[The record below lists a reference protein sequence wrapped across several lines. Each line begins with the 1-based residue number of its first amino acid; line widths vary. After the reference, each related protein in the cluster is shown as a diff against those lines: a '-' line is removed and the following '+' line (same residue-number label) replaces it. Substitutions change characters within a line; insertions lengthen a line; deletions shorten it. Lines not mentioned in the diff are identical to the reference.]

1 MTLLSIQHYEKC
13 YKALAITIILEESP
27 EAARKQIKNLLTIT
41 QEQIEQFTRFKDLF
55 KEFLNEGRAV
65 ERDLLFCRCQLDNA
79 VNEALA
85 LKNVLNK
92 LTDEQDHE

>member
-13 YKALAITIILEESP
+13 YKALAITMIVEESP
-27 EAARKQIKNLLTIT
+27 EAARKQVKQLLAIT
-41 QEQIEQFTRFKDLF
+41 QEQIQQFRRYCDLF

-79 VNEALA
+79 VNEAVA

-92 LTDEQDHE
+92 LTNE